1 MIPAISTEVIKARE
15 HANEV
20 VRKKKHHMH
29 APLLPDRTRGCI
41 PQRRGVETTP
51 RALRSRSFRHGRQYQ
66 CHRRSGSGRPVALQR
81 PRTLTHLHVKVK
93 VKVKLKTNQDRMEM
107 EIKMSCTQTVT
118 NTTPPS
124 PQIPFTID
132 INSPTSAAA
141 SLPSLTSITTR
152 MTPTTISVIE
162 AALSN
167 DTISP
172 LLHRPRPRIS
182 ITCTIYPTA

>member
-66 CHRRSGSGRPVALQR
+66 CHRRSGSGRPGALQR
-81 PRTLTHLHVKVK
+81 PRTLTHLHTQAGYQASPP
-93 VKVKLKTNQDRMEM
+93 LRHRLPPRA
-107 EIKMSCTQTVT
+107 CTL
-118 NTTPPS
+118 NT
-124 PQIPFTID
+124 D
-132 INSPTSAAA
+132 
-141 SLPSLTSITTR
+141 
-152 MTPTTISVIE
+152 E
-162 AALSN
+162 A
-167 DTISP
+167 
-172 LLHRPRPRIS
+172 R
-182 ITCTIYPTA
+182 

>member
-1 MIPAISTEVIKARE
+1 MYLLYSCTSTNVPNTNHTQIKP
-15 HANEV
+15 NNKPKV
-20 VRKKKHHMH
+20 KVKVKVK
-29 APLLPDRTRGCI
+29 LK
-41 PQRRGVETTP
+41 VK
-51 RALRSRSFRHGRQYQ
+51 
-66 CHRRSGSGRPVALQR
+66 
-81 PRTLTHLHVKVK
+81 VKVK

-107 EIKMSCTQTVT
+107 EMEMEIKMSCTQTVM

-124 PQIPFTID
+124 PRIPFTID

-141 SLPSLTSITTR
+141 TLPSSTSITTR

-167 DTISP
+167 DTVSP
-172 LLHRPRPRIS
+172 PLHRPRPRIS